1 MKGPC
6 LDLLNAET
14 KYSSAL
20 LNLFRVLLQSA
31 DYVERL
37 KRHYQMFRGS
47 VEKEDSRRG
56 GLEANRI
63 ENKRRALRD
72 PTRRSRARCAGD
84 KDDSGAESLDPNPM
98 ENKRRRPRAPK
109 RRRRHPH

>member
-1 MKGPC
+1 MLFRSDFYRDWGGAHSDPIEMKGPC
-6 LDLLNAET
+6 LDPLNAET

-31 DYVERL
+31 DYVQRL

-56 GLEANRI
+56 SLEANRI
-63 ENKRRALRD
+63 ENKRRRLRD
-72 PTRRSRARCAGD
+72 
-84 KDDSGAESLDPNPM
+84 
-98 ENKRRRPRAPK
+98 PK